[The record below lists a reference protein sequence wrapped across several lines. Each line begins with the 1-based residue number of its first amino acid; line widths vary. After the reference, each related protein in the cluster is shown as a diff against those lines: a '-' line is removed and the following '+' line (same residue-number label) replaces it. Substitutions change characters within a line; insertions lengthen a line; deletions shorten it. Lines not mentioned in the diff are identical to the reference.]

1 MKTASER
8 QLLQI
13 GEVAARAGVTVRTV
27 RYYLERGL
35 IREADRSPG
44 GFYLFT
50 PDAAETVFYIQKLK
64 DVGLALRDIED
75 VYRARHRGP
84 TGDRAASEVEEH
96 LRREK
101 ELLEQR
107 IRDNQ
112 RLKTE
117 IEEAI
122 ELVAQC
128 RGCEMRP
135 SRETCLSCGVLA
147 DRERLPLPIQAI
159 L

>member
-1 MKTASER
+1 MLTANEKE
-8 QLLQI
+8 LLKI

-64 DVGLALRDIED
+64 EAGLALRDIEA
-75 VYRARHRGP
+75 VYRARHQGP
-84 TGDRAASEVEEH
+84 TGDRAASEVERH

-101 ELLEQR
+101 EVLEQR
-107 IRDNQ
+107 VRDYQ
-112 RLKTE
+112 RLKAE
-117 IEEAI
+117 VEEAL

-135 SRETCLSCGVLA
+135 SRETCLSCGVFA
-147 DRERLPLPIQAI
+147 ARERLPLPIQAI